1 MNPKIL
7 LRVTAPTVVIG
18 VLLFGACLISIGYIS
33 QLQTNLTHILSQNV
47 ASLQAAQE
55 LEIRVRQLRHHN
67 LLYLMAPNPDD
78 DLKVIRTEE
87 QQFKEAL
94 EVARQAS
101 NTDQERSWVRAI
113 ADGYKQYE
121 QEQDRLRADTTPNR
135 STAEFRKLIDSHPIH
150 FVVDPCE
157 ELVRAN
163 KEQMEATARESL
175 RVSWQASWAMLL
187 IGLAGPVGGLIV
199 GYGMARGLSRSVYRL
214 GVRVQDMAQHLDRDV
229 ASVQV
234 AGDDLHTL
242 DRQMQTLVQ
251 RVEEVTES
259 VQQSQRDLL
268 RADQLAA
275 LGSSRPASP
284 TRCATRS
291 PPSRCWSRPRSGRA
305 SPRR

>member
-157 ELVRAN
+157 ALVRAN

-187 IGLAGPVGGLIV
+187 IGLAGPVGGPD
-199 GYGMARGLSRSVYRL
+199 RGLRHGARPEPIRL
-214 GVRVQDMAQHLDRDV
+214 PARRPRPGHGPAFGPRR
-229 ASVQV
+229 
-234 AGDDLHTL
+234 G
-242 DRQMQTLVQ
+242 
-251 RVEEVTES
+251 
-259 VQQSQRDLL
+259 L
-268 RADQLAA
+268 RPGGRRRPPHA
-275 LGSSRPASP
+275 RPANANAGAARRGSD
-284 TRCATRS
+284 RE
-291 PPSRCWSRPRSGRA
+291 RA
-305 SPRR
+305 AEPARFAAG